1 MGNSPGRPRRSLWET
16 LYERISRIYFGQERS
31 GMKKASHLTQIE
43 SILRTALSAVDKAN
57 IANLARVSD
66 GWGKIV
72 GEPLAAASTPA
83 ELEYKR
89 LLIWVKEPIW
99 ADSMMYMKSEII
111 SRVNGLLGKEA
122 VTSIRT
128 VYKADFPEFQRK
140 KPPPRKVP
148 DPPEWAVRTVDEAL
162 VGVED
167 SELRSVLKR
176 VMLKS
181 VMFEKKRAPRR

>member
-1 MGNSPGRPRRSLWET
+1 
-16 LYERISRIYFGQERS
+16 
-31 GMKKASHLTQIE
+31 MKKTSRLASLE
-43 SILRTALSAVDKAN
+43 SILRTALSCVDQAN
-57 IANLARVSD
+57 IANLARVTA
-66 GWGKIV
+66 GWEKIV
-72 GEPLAAASTPA
+72 GPPLAAASIPA

-99 ADSMMYMKSEII
+99 ADSMMYMKTEII

-140 KPPPRKVP
+140 IIPPRKIP
-148 DPPEWAVRTVDEAL
+148 DPPEWAVRKVDEA
-162 VGVED
+162 VQGVED

>member
-1 MGNSPGRPRRSLWET
+1 
-16 LYERISRIYFGQERS
+16 
-31 GMKKASHLTQIE
+31 MKKASHLASLE
-43 SILRTALSAVDKAN
+43 SILRTALSSVDKAN
-57 IANLARVSD
+57 IANLARVSS
-66 GWGKIV
+66 GWEKIV
-72 GEPLAAASTPA
+72 GAPLAAASTPA

-99 ADSMMYMKSEII
+99 ADSMMYMKTEII
-111 SRVNGLLGKEA
+111 SRVNKLLGKEA

-140 KPPPRKVP
+140 TTPPRKVP
-148 DPPEWAVRTVDEAL
+148 DPPEWAALAVEEAL

-167 SELRSVLKR
+167 SELRSALKR

-181 VMFEKKRAPRR
+181 VMLEHKRAPRR

>member
-1 MGNSPGRPRRSLWET
+1 
-16 LYERISRIYFGQERS
+16 
-31 GMKKASHLTQIE
+31 MKKASRLAPLD
-43 SILRTALSAVDKAN
+43 SILRTALSSVDQAN
-57 IANLARVSD
+57 IANLARVCD

-72 GEPLAAASTPA
+72 GAPLAAASTPA

-99 ADSMMYMKSEII
+99 ADSMMYMKAEII

-122 VTSIRT
+122 VNSIRT

-140 KPPPRKVP
+140 KTPPRKEP
-148 DPPEWAVRTVDEAL
+148 APPEWAVRTVDEA
-162 VGVED
+162 VESVED